1 MQKSQTIS
9 MSKGGSVSTS
19 FTFDNITSGTTV
31 SYSWSCNTV
40 TSVLGNISD
49 SGTHTVST
57 IPRYATCN
65 QTLNSRTLNTVKV
78 NWSSD
83 STIDYVWYSIGNGWV
98 AVGSTNASSGSYTI
112 SGLSPATAYS
122 IITKVRRKDSQLET
136 QSDSLSVTTYDI
148 AKITSAPNFNDEEN
162 PTIGYSNP
170 FGSNVS
176 SLQACISWTGGAD
189 IDYRDISKTGTSYTF
204 NFTEEERNALRS
216 AVTTSNSIKVIFH
229 IRTIY
234 NGTYYSTSE
243 KTLTIVNANPE
254 FENFTYKDTNTVVSN
269 IVGSNQVFV
278 KGVSTLRATIS
289 SGNKMVAKKEA
300 TAKNYTATIDNKTIS
315 ENYKTTDVNIDIGT
329 INSAGTKRLS
339 IRAFDSRNNSTE
351 VYKDIMIYDYTKPI
365 INAEVARLNNFEA
378 QTTLKITGTYSK
390 LTIGD
395 TDRNSITNIQYRY
408 RETNGEWGEWTTLTP
423 TIIDSNFSCNDV
435 ILNLDNTKSFEFE
448 VQVIDKL
455 QTSTTTLKIDVG
467 QAIFFISSNKKTCY
481 INGQE
486 IVTHNTDKSIISDGT
501 FNKGSWNEPNK
512 GALTQIIDNSG
523 AQHSAVVGL
532 GKDGNRHYGIDLYDN
547 YDSPEMRLYA
557 GNHNLHLG
565 LDGRIEYDGKV
576 VGSKSIITVSV
587 TNRPSKN
594 FTKWMSEEVPMNNLL
609 SNYGDAFRFEAPY
622 IKTNRAVKI
631 IAFGLVSVN
640 SVNTES
646 AIHIVS
652 SQKGNLGRVFLP
664 RHSDSAGTGV
674 ISSSLTSMADN
685 LNKDDVLYMSYY
697 MGIDGSQ
704 TFYSD
709 NVGCLLTVLEV

>member
-1 MQKSQTIS
+1 MRYT
-9 MSKGGSVSTS
+9 VDLTTS
-19 FTFDNITSGTTV
+19 GQTFDNYDRKCQYTIDGISGENPNYTRLPLNSTRRVLDVEKTISNASGKTVYANFSYYTATSAG
-31 SYSWSCNTV
+31 TV
-40 TSVLGNISD
+40 TGSSSVYIDL
-49 SGTHTVST
+49 
-57 IPRYATCN
+57 PRYATCN
-65 QTLNSRTLNTVKV
+65 QALNNKTLNTIKI

-98 AVGSTNASSGSYTI
+98 AVGSVNASSGNYTI
-112 SGLSPATAYS
+112 SGLSPNTAYS

-136 QSDSLSVTTYDI
+136 QSSSLSVTTYDI

-170 FGSNVS
+170 FGNNVT

-269 IVGSNQVFV
+269 IVGSNQVLV
-278 KGVSTLRATIS
+278 KGVSTLQATIS

-351 VYKDIMIYDYTKPI
+351 AYKDIMIYDYTKPI

-408 RETNGEWGEWTTLTP
+408 RETNGEWREWTTLTP

-448 VQVIDKL
+448 VQVVDKL
-455 QTSTTTLKIDVG
+455 QTSAVILKVDIG
-467 QAIFFISSNKKTCY
+467 QAIFFISSNKKACY
-481 INGQE
+481 INGQK
-486 IVTHNTDKSIISDGT
+486 ILT
-501 FNKGSWNEPNK
+501 F
-512 GALTQIIDNSG
+512 
-523 AQHSAVVGL
+523 
-532 GKDGNRHYGIDLYDN
+532 
-547 YDSPEMRLYA
+547 
-557 GNHNLHLG
+557 
-565 LDGRIEYDGKV
+565 KV
-576 VGSKSIITVSV
+576 VDE
-587 TNRPSKN
+587 
-594 FTKWMSEEVPMNNLL
+594 W
-609 SNYGDAFRFEAPY
+609 
-622 IKTNRAVKI
+622 
-631 IAFGLVSVN
+631 
-640 SVNTES
+640 
-646 AIHIVS
+646 
-652 SQKGNLGRVFLP
+652 
-664 RHSDSAGTGV
+664 
-674 ISSSLTSMADN
+674 
-685 LNKDDVLYMSYY
+685 
-697 MGIDGSQ
+697 
-704 TFYSD
+704 
-709 NVGCLLTVLEV
+709 